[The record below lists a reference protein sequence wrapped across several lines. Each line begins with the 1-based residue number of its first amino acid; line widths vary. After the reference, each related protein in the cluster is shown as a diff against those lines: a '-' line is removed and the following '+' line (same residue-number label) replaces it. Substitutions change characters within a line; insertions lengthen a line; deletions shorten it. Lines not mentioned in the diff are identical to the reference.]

1 MSHNQQSYNTTSEK
15 AKIQYDF
22 SICAIFKDLLREEN
36 CFKTL
41 SMNKMN
47 KDTNFTEVAN
57 GMKKTKLCR

>member
-22 SICAIFKDLLREEN
+22 SICAIFKDLIREEN
-36 CFKTL
+36 SFKTL

-47 KDTNFTEVAN
+47 NDANFTEVAN
-57 GMKKTKLCR
+57 GVNR